1 MDNFQVY
8 LDHMESLSH
17 QLNDGLSFLLVL
29 RGQVV
34 LETFG
39 EAGILESNSLAVI
52 NHRELYSMESRG
64 QNIVLF
70 LRVSGEYLST
80 RCPEILKNR
89 YTCSTASFSSGISRR
104 SVSVTK
110 YRSSIAPRMKFI
122 AGEPIKPATNIFAGS
137 L

>member
-52 NHRELYSMESRG
+52 NHRELYSVESGDR
-64 QNIVLF
+64 ISCCFFV
-70 LRVSGEYLST
+70 
-80 RCPEILKNR
+80 CPE
-89 YTCSTASFSSGISRR
+89 
-104 SVSVTK
+104 
-110 YRSSIAPRMKFI
+110 
-122 AGEPIKPATNIFAGS
+122 NI
-137 L
+137 

>member
-39 EAGILESNSLAVI
+39 EAGILESNSL
-52 NHRELYSMESRG
+52 
-64 QNIVLF
+64 
-70 LRVSGEYLST
+70 
-80 RCPEILKNR
+80 
-89 YTCSTASFSSGISRR
+89 
-104 SVSVTK
+104 
-110 YRSSIAPRMKFI
+110 
-122 AGEPIKPATNIFAGS
+122 GS
-137 L
+137 H